1 MQKPSP
7 GQQQLLELL
16 QAWVAREGHPPT
28 IREMMHALQLRSPA
42 PIQQR
47 LAGLK
52 KKGYIDWEPGQ
63 ARTLRIINRG
73 IPVYGAIAAGGLMEA
88 FTDAVERLDLGAL
101 FSDPQIYGLRVNG
114 DSMVGAQIADGD
126 LAVLRKVSEPDRIKA
141 GTIVAACI
149 PGFGT
154 TLKYLKRQRDLLVFE
169 AANPAY
175 APIEVPASQAEI
187 QGELVGVW
195 RDF

>member
-1 MQKPSP
+1 MQKLSP

-16 QAWVAREGHPPT
+16 QEWVARDGHPPS
-28 IREMMHALQLRSPA
+28 IREMMAALNLRSPA

-63 ARTLRIINRG
+63 ARTLRLLNRG
-73 IPVYGAIAAGGLMEA
+73 LPVYGAIAAGGLIEA
-88 FTDAVERLDLGAL
+88 FTDEVERVDLSGL
-101 FSDPQIYGLRVNG
+101 FSDPQVYGLRVNG
-114 DSMVGAQIADGD
+114 DSMIGARIADGD
-126 LAVLRKVSEPDRIKA
+126 LAVMRRVGEPDRVRS

-149 PGFGT
+149 PGLGT
-154 TLKYLKRQRDLLVFE
+154 TLKYLHRKTGSLIFE

-175 APIEVPASQAEI
+175 APIEVAPEQVEI
-187 QGELVGVW
+187 QGQLVGVW